1 MAAQKTKIWLLSTVT
16 LDNGKKA
23 VYRYATKKSS
33 GKSKG
38 TNVRIKLRKY
48 NPLTRK
54 HEVFEETKFKS

>member
-1 MAAQKTKIWLLSTVT
+1 MAAQKNKIWLLSTVT

-23 VYRYATKKSS
+23 VYRYATTKSS